1 MLFYFFALDYITH
14 KYFLFFYRICYTF
27 FRSAKV
33 NKESETTYTLI
44 VLSTFSIPNPNRI
57 KHLPHIG
64 SAYNSL

>member
-57 KHLPHIG
+57 SHFLHLE
-64 SAYNSL
+64 SAYNPL